1 MAFSP
6 ERQHLTS
13 IQKYAILLNAMR
25 TELTE
30 KQRQILDFIVERVS
44 ERGLPPTLR
53 EIAEEFGLQSV
64 RSVQTH
70 LDALAKKGFIRRLA
84 GKSRGIELI
93 RERVRR
99 PGIPIVGHISAGRPI
114 PAVEDIQGTL
124 DLDVLFGKDER
135 PFALRVQGDSM
146 VEAGI
151 FAGDLVIVQPR
162 QTAEPGDIV
171 VALKDDEATV
181 KYFAVIDRTPMLVP
195 ANSRYAPVPLGEGQI
210 VGKVVGV
217 LRHVKRNTREIQR
230 FLNQ

>member
-1 MAFSP
+1 
-6 ERQHLTS
+6 
-13 IQKYAILLNAMR
+13 MR

-30 KQRQILDFIVERVS
+30 KQQQILDFIVERVS
-44 ERGLPPTLR
+44 EQGLPPTLR
-53 EIAEEFGLQSV
+53 EIAERFGLQSV

-84 GKSRGIELI
+84 GKSRGIELV
-93 RERVRR
+93 REKVRR

-114 PAVEDIQGTL
+114 PALEDIQGIV
-124 DLDVLFGKDER
+124 DLDVLFKKDER

-162 QTAEPGDIV
+162 SYAEPGEIV

-181 KYFAVIDRTPMLVP
+181 KYFAVIDGKPTLVP
-195 ANSRYAPVPLGEGQI
+195 ANARYAPTPLGEGQI
-210 VGKVVGV
+210 VGRVVGV
-217 LRHVKRNTREIQR
+217 LRQVKRNIREIQR

>member
-1 MAFSP
+1 
-6 ERQHLTS
+6 
-13 IQKYAILLNAMR
+13 MR

-30 KQRQILDFIVERVS
+30 KQRQILDFIIERVW
-44 ERGLPPTLR
+44 EQGLPPTLR
-53 EIAEEFGLQSV
+53 EIAEKFGLQSV

-84 GKSRGIELI
+84 GKSRGIEVV
-93 RERVRR
+93 RERVPRQ
-99 PGIPIVGHISAGRPI
+99 GIPIVGHISAGRPI
-114 PAVEDIQGTL
+114 PALEDIQGFL

-146 VEAGI
+146 IGAGI

-162 QTAEPGDIV
+162 SYAEPGEIV

-181 KYFAVIDRTPMLVP
+181 KYFAMIDRKPTLVP
-195 ANSRYAPVPLGEGQI
+195 ANSSYAPTPLGEGQI
-210 VGKVVGV
+210 VGRVIGV
-217 LRHVKRNTREIQR
+217 LRQVKRNIQEIQR

>member
-1 MAFSP
+1 M
-6 ERQHLTS
+6 TS
-13 IQKYAILLNAMR
+13 IQKYAILLTAMR

-30 KQRQILDFIVERVS
+30 KQRQILDFIVKRVS
-44 ERGLPPTLR
+44 EQGLPPTLR

-124 DLDVLFGKDER
+124 DLDVLFAKDER

-146 VEAGI
+146 IEAGI

-171 VALKDDEATV
+171 VVLKDDEATV

-195 ANSRYAPVPLGEGQI
+195 ANSRYAPTPLGEGQI
-210 VGKVVGV
+210 IGRVVGV
-217 LRHVKRNTREIQR
+217 LRQVKRNIREIQR

>member
-1 MAFSP
+1 
-6 ERQHLTS
+6 
-13 IQKYAILLNAMR
+13 MR
-25 TELTE
+25 AELTE
-30 KQRQILDFIVERVS
+30 KQRQILEFIVERVS
-44 ERGLPPTLR
+44 EQGLPPTLR
-53 EIAEEFGLQSV
+53 EIAERFELQSV

-84 GKSRGIELI
+84 GKSRGIEVV

-114 PAVEDIQGTL
+114 PALEDIQGTL

-146 VEAGI
+146 IGAGI

-181 KYFAVIDRTPMLVP
+181 KFFAVVDGKPTLVP
-195 ANSRYAPVPLGEGQI
+195 ANPAYAPTPLGEGQI
-210 VGKVVGV
+210 VGRVVGV
-217 LRHVKRNTREIQR
+217 LRQVKRNIREIQR